1 MRTTRGTNPEREAV
15 KEYLQQY
22 HDAKAKKQI
31 MEEIHR
37 TLSDDLRDPRIGS

>member
-1 MRTTRGTNPEREAV
+1 MSKQTRGKNPEREAV

-31 MEEIHR
+31 SGHVPKIY
-37 TLSDDLRDPRIGS
+37 LG

>member
-22 HDAKAKKQI
+22 HDAKAKSRYWRSATAPFPPTF
-31 MEEIHR
+31 EIR
-37 TLSDDLRDPRIGS
+37 A